1 MTTDPSTPRPILFC
15 SVRLAAPRL
24 PGRCVAGRLTSCR
37 LRSSASETPA
47 KPRQQSKPRRSQ
59 PRRATRSLTGRK
71 SWHATCNT
79 TSESPSS
86 SLKKFVAATNGPGI
100 PFARFRAFLLTRM
113 QKQRAAANSKPGWV
127 IAVVLTNLSERRLQ
141 QPQLWS
147 LPRIPF
153 LGGFFSRPLTMA
165 AGGRPALR
173 NLSAGG
179 KALIK
184 KFITIAHHCSRM
196 TTATGHFVIVAERF
210 AHNGTFRAKSLPRL
224 AKWQNPSEFS

>member
-1 MTTDPSTPRPILFC
+1 MFRQKRKLYCSLSSFRRHPVGDLSRASSRMNFISSFGLVERSSSTPRPILFC

-79 TSESPSS
+79 TLESPSS

-113 QKQRAAANSKPGWV
+113 KKQRAAANSKPGWV

-147 LPRIPF
+147 APLPRIPF
-153 LGGFFSRPLTMA
+153 LGRLLFVA
-165 AGGRPALR
+165 A
-173 NLSAGG
+173 
-179 KALIK
+179 
-184 KFITIAHHCSRM
+184 
-196 TTATGHFVIVAERF
+196 
-210 AHNGTFRAKSLPRL
+210 
-224 AKWQNPSEFS
+224 